1 MKKHYITFIF
11 LFLAILGASITRH
24 YSESWDELQF
34 YRYAGHALESYSTWP
49 KQGEIIVTGNTYDN
63 YGPAFVIFTSLT
75 ANLLHSFNPNWLISD
90 YRHFIYYLVFLA
102 GVWAF
107 HDIAKRWMNQLAAIT
122 ATMLFLTQP
131 LFWGHA
137 FFSPKDIPF
146 MSLFLLS
153 LSFGFRMVDS
163 SQLISFD
170 SLTQSAR
177 RTLLSLSALW
187 LVSVF
192 SLYLF
197 TDAFRLLIEN
207 LVRSAASGETN
218 IISLIASD
226 IHKVEP
232 EVYIQRYFVFFLW
245 ARSIFFLLSSSI
257 LLFSARRH
265 LPSVFRILPSA
276 IILGITAS
284 TRILGPLAGLIVVYY
299 AFRVSI
305 LRTNT
310 AYSTTKHATR
320 NTFIF
325 VLTSYAILAIITM
338 YITWPYLWPNP
349 SARLLESFQ
358 VMSQYPWKGQVLFNG
373 QYYSSTNLPLSYIP
387 VLLAIQ
393 FTEPVWPLFVV
404 GLFALC
410 KNNMALASTLLWF
423 VLPLFSLI
431 ITRAPL
437 YDNTRQIFFIL
448 PPVFFVAGL
457 GVESVFGWLNQSKV
471 KAGIA
476 LLLILPGVVAG
487 IRLHPYEYVYYN
499 NLVANPDGKFELDYW
514 AASYREAANWLNDNA
529 PLGATI
535 VVGDPQHI
543 AELYLRNDLQV
554 SSGNESP
561 DYAIFSIRYNQHE
574 NNFAEYKTVYKIER
588 GEMLFAVIKKK

>member
-1 MKKHYITFIF
+1 MKKNYITFIF
-11 LFLAILGASITRH
+11 LFLAILGALVTRH

-34 YRYAGHALESYSTWP
+34 YRYAGHALESYNTWLT
-49 KQGEIIVTGNTYDN
+49 QGEIIVTGNTYDN

-75 ANLLHSFNPNWLISD
+75 ASLLHSINPNWLISD

-107 HDIAKRWMNQLAAIT
+107 HDIAKRWMNQFAALI
-122 ATMLFLTQP
+122 ATLLFLTQP

-163 SQLISFD
+163 VQQISFD
-170 SLTQSAR
+170 SLTPSAK
-177 RTLLSLSALW
+177 RTLLGLSALW

-192 SLYLF
+192 SLYLL
-197 TDAFRLLIEN
+197 TDAFHLLIEN

-245 ARSIFFLLSSSI
+245 ARSIFFLLSSSSI
-257 LLFSARRH
+257 LLFSARRF
-265 LPSVFRILPSA
+265 LPSVFRILLSA
-276 IILGITAS
+276 IILGITTS

-299 AFRVSI
+299 AFRKTGKKSLPI
-305 LRTNT
+305 L
-310 AYSTTKHATR
+310 A
-320 NTFIF
+320 I
-325 VLTSYAILAIITM
+325 YAVIAIITM

-349 SARLLESFQ
+349 PARLLESFQ

-373 QYYSSTNLPLSYIP
+373 QYYSSTNLPLSYLP

-393 FTEPVWPLFVV
+393 FTEPIWPLFIV
-404 GLFALC
+404 GLFALR
-410 KNNMALASTLLWF
+410 KNNMALVSTLLWF
-423 VLPLFSLI
+423 ILPLFALVFM
-431 ITRAPL
+431 RAPL

-448 PPVFFVAGL
+448 PSVFFVAGL
-457 GVESVFGWLNQSKV
+457 GVESVLRWLNQSKV
-471 KAGIA
+471 KVGIA
-476 LLLILPGVVAG
+476 LLLILPGVIAG

-499 NLVANPDGKFELDYW
+499 SLVANPSGKFELDYW
-514 AASYREAANWLNDNA
+514 AASFREAANWLNDNA
-529 PLGATI
+529 PLNATI
-535 VVGDPQHI
+535 VVGDPRHI
-543 AELYLRNDLQV
+543 AELYLRDDLQILT
-554 SSGNESP
+554 GNESP
-561 DYAIFSIRYNQHE
+561 DYAIFSTRYNQHE

>member
-1 MKKHYITFIF
+1 MKKNYITLIF
-11 LFLAILGASITRH
+11 LFLAIFGALVTRH

-49 KQGEIIVTGNTYDN
+49 TQGEIIVTGNTYDN

-75 ANLLHSFNPNWLISD
+75 ARLLNSINPNWLISD
-90 YRHFIYYLVFLA
+90 YRHFIYYLIFLA

-107 HDIAKRWMNQLAAIT
+107 YDIAKRWMNQFAALV
-122 ATMLFLTQP
+122 AALLFLTQP

-163 SQLISFD
+163 AQLFSFD
-170 SLTQSAR
+170 SLTSSAR
-177 RTLLSLSALW
+177 RTLLGLSALW

-197 TDAFRLLIEN
+197 TDAFHLLIEN

-245 ARSIFFLLSSSI
+245 ARSIFFLLSSSSI
-257 LLFSARRH
+257 LLFSARRF
-265 LPSVFRILPSA
+265 LPSVFRILLSA
-276 IILGITAS
+276 IILGITTS

-299 AFRVSI
+299 AFRKTGKKSLPI
-305 LRTNT
+305 L
-310 AYSTTKHATR
+310 A
-320 NTFIF
+320 I
-325 VLTSYAILAIITM
+325 YAVIAIITM

-349 SARLLESFQ
+349 PARLLESFQ
-358 VMSQYPWKGQVLFNG
+358 VMSQYPWKGQVFFNG

-393 FTEPVWPLFVV
+393 FTEPIWPLFMI
-404 GLFALC
+404 GLFSLR
-410 KNNMALASTLLWF
+410 KNNMALVSTVLWF
-423 VLPLFSLI
+423 ILPLFALI
-431 ITRAPL
+431 FTRAPL

-457 GVESVFGWLNQSKV
+457 GVESVLGWLNQSKV

-487 IRLHPYEYVYYN
+487 IRLHPYEYV
-499 NLVANPDGKFELDYW
+499 
-514 AASYREAANWLNDNA
+514 
-529 PLGATI
+529 
-535 VVGDPQHI
+535 
-543 AELYLRNDLQV
+543 
-554 SSGNESP
+554 
-561 DYAIFSIRYNQHE
+561 
-574 NNFAEYKTVYKIER
+574 
-588 GEMLFAVIKKK
+588 

>member
-11 LFLAILGASITRH
+11 LFLAILGALITRH

-49 KQGEIIVTGNTYDN
+49 MQGEIIVTGNTYDN

-75 ANLLHSFNPNWLISD
+75 ANLLHSINSNWLISD

-107 HDIAKRWMNQLAAIT
+107 HDIAKRWMNQFAALI
-122 ATMLFLTQP
+122 ATLLFLTQP

-163 SQLISFD
+163 VQQISFD
-170 SLTQSAR
+170 SLTSSTR
-177 RTLLSLSALW
+177 RMLIGPFALW

-197 TDAFRLLIEN
+197 TDAFHLLIEN

-232 EVYIQRYFVFFLW
+232 EVYVQRYFVFFLW
-245 ARSIFFLLSSSI
+245 VRSIFFFLSSSI
-257 LLFSARRH
+257 LLFSARRF

-276 IILGITAS
+276 IILGITTS
-284 TRILGPLAGLIVVYY
+284 TRILGPLAGLIIVYY
-299 AFRVSI
+299 AFRKTGKKSLPI
-305 LRTNT
+305 L
-310 AYSTTKHATR
+310 A
-320 NTFIF
+320 I
-325 VLTSYAILAIITM
+325 YAVIAIITM
-338 YITWPYLWPNP
+338 YVTWPYLWPNP
-349 SARLLESFQ
+349 PARLLESFQ

-404 GLFALC
+404 GLFALR
-410 KNNMALASTLLWF
+410 KNNMALVSTVLWF
-423 VLPLFSLI
+423 ILPLFALMF
-431 ITRAPL
+431 TRAPL

-457 GVESVFGWLNQSKV
+457 GVESVLGWLNQPKV
-471 KAGIA
+471 KVGIA
-476 LLLILPGVVAG
+476 LLLILPGVIAG

-499 NLVANPDGKFELDYW
+499 SLIPNPNGKFELDYW
-514 AASYREAANWLNDNA
+514 AASFREAANWLNDNA
-529 PLGATI
+529 PLNATI
-535 VVGDPQHI
+535 VVGDPRHI
-543 AELYLRNDLQV
+543 AELYLRDDLQILT
-554 SSGNESP
+554 GNESP
-561 DYAIFSIRYNQHE
+561 DYAIFSTRYNQHE

>member
-11 LFLAILGASITRH
+11 LFLAIFGATITRH

-49 KQGEIIVTGNTYDN
+49 TQGEIIVTGNTYDN

-75 ANLLHSFNPNWLISD
+75 ANLLHSFNSNWLISV
-90 YRHFIYYLVFLA
+90 YRHLIYFLVFLA

-107 HDIAKRWMNQLAAIT
+107 YDVAKRWMNQFAALI
-122 ATMLFLTQP
+122 ATLLFLTQP

-163 SQLISFD
+163 VQQISFD
-170 SLTQSAR
+170 SLTFSAR
-177 RTLLSLSALW
+177 RKLIGLSVLW

-197 TDAFRLLIEN
+197 TDAFHLLVEN

-245 ARSIFFLLSSSI
+245 ARSIFFLLSSFI
-257 LLFSARRH
+257 LLLSFRRH
-265 LPSVFRILPSA
+265 LPTVFRILPSA
-276 IILGITAS
+276 IILGITTS
-284 TRILGPLAGLIVVYY
+284 TRVLGPLAGLLVVYY
-299 AFRVSI
+299 ALHKTGKKS
-305 LRTNT
+305 LP
-310 AYSTTKHATR
+310 
-320 NTFIF
+320 
-325 VLTSYAILAIITM
+325 VLAVYAVVAIITM

-349 SARLLESFQ
+349 PSRLLESFQ

-373 QYYSSTNLPLSYIP
+373 QYYSSTNLPLSYLP

-393 FTEPVWPLFVV
+393 FTEPIWPLFVV
-404 GLFALC
+404 GLFALR
-410 KNNMALASTLLWF
+410 KNNMALVSTVLWF
-423 VLPLFSLI
+423 ILPLFVLI
-431 ITRAPL
+431 FTRAPL

-457 GVESVFGWLNQSKV
+457 GVESVLGWLNHPKV

-487 IRLHPYEYVYYN
+487 ILLHPYEYVYYN
-499 NLVANPDGKFELDYW
+499 SLVANPSGKFESDYW
-514 AASYREAANWLNDNA
+514 AASYREGANWLNENA
-529 PLGATI
+529 PVYAT
-535 VVGDPQHI
+535 VVAGDPEHI
-543 AELYLRNDLQV
+543 AELYLRDDLQA
-554 SSGNESP
+554 SSTNTSP
-561 DYAIFSIRYNQHE
+561 DYVILSTRYNQHE
-574 NNFAEYKTVYKIER
+574 DNFIQYKTVYRIER
-588 GEMLFAVIKKK
+588 GGMLFAVVKKKIMR

>member
-11 LFLAILGASITRH
+11 LFLAVLGALVTRH

-49 KQGEIIVTGNTYDN
+49 TQGEIIVTGNTYDN

-90 YRHFIYYLVFLA
+90 YRHFIYFLVFLA

-107 HDIAKRWMNQLAAIT
+107 HDIAKRWMNQFAALI
-122 ATMLFLTQP
+122 AILLFLTQP

-153 LSFGFRMVDS
+153 LSFGFRMVDDS
-163 SQLISFD
+163 AQLFSFD
-170 SLTQSAR
+170 SLTFSAR
-177 RTLLSLSALW
+177 RTLLGLFALW

-197 TDAFRLLIEN
+197 TDAFHLLIEN

-218 IISLIASD
+218 IVSLIASD

-257 LLFSARRH
+257 LLFFTRGH
-265 LPSVFRILPSA
+265 LPSAFRILPAA
-276 IILGITAS
+276 IILGITTS

-299 AFRVSI
+299 AFRKTGKKSLPI
-305 LRTNT
+305 LV
-310 AYSTTKHATR
+310 
-320 NTFIF
+320 I
-325 VLTSYAILAIITM
+325 YAVIAIITM

-349 SARLLESFQ
+349 PARLLESFQ
-358 VMSQYPWKGQVLFNG
+358 VMSQYPWKGQVFFNG
-373 QYYSSTNLPLSYIP
+373 QYYSSTNLPISYIP

-393 FTEPVWPLFVV
+393 FTEPIWPLFMIGLFTLRKNNLALVSTV
-404 GLFALC
+404 LWFILPLFALI
-410 KNNMALASTLLWF
+410 F
-423 VLPLFSLI
+423 
-431 ITRAPL
+431 TRAPL

-457 GVESVFGWLNQSKV
+457 GVESVLGWLNQPKV
-471 KAGIA
+471 KMGIA
-476 LLLILPGVVAG
+476 LLLILPGVIAG

-499 NLVANPDGKFELDYW
+499 SLVANPNGKFELDYW
-514 AASYREAANWLNDNA
+514 AVSFREAANWLNNNA
-529 PLGATI
+529 PLNATI
-535 VVGDPQHI
+535 VVGDPRHI
-543 AELYLRNDLQV
+543 AELYLRDDLQILT
-554 SSGNESP
+554 GNESP
-561 DYAIFSIRYNQHE
+561 EYAIFSTRYNQHE
-574 NNFAEYKTVYKIER
+574 NNFAEYKTVYEIER

>member
-1 MKKHYITFIF
+1 MKKYYTILIF
-11 LFLAILGASITRH
+11 LFLAILGALITRH

-34 YRYAGHALESYSTWP
+34 YRYAGHALESYNTWP
-49 KQGEIIVTGNTYDN
+49 TQGEIIVTGNTYDN

-75 ANLLHSFNPNWLISD
+75 ANLLHSINSNWLISD
-90 YRHFIYYLVFLA
+90 YRHFTYYLVFLA

-107 HDIAKRWMNQLAAIT
+107 HDIAKRWMNQLAALI
-122 ATMLFLTQP
+122 ATLLFFTQP

-137 FFSPKDIPF
+137 FFSPKDVPF

-153 LSFGFRMVDS
+153 LSLGFRMVDS
-163 SQLISFD
+163 AQPFSFD
-170 SLTQSAR
+170 SLTSSAR
-177 RTLLSLSALW
+177 RTLLGLSALW

-192 SLYLF
+192 SLYIF
-197 TDAFRLLIEN
+197 TDAFHLLIES

-245 ARSIFFLLSSSI
+245 ARSIFFFLSSSI
-257 LLFSARRH
+257 LLFSTRSH

-276 IILGITAS
+276 IILGITTS

-299 AFRVSI
+299 AFRKTGKKS
-305 LRTNT
+305 LP
-310 AYSTTKHATR
+310 
-320 NTFIF
+320 
-325 VLTSYAILAIITM
+325 ILAVYAVIAIIVM

-349 SARLLESFQ
+349 PARLLESFQ

-373 QYYSSTNLPLSYIP
+373 QYYSSTNLPFSYLP

-404 GLFALC
+404 GLFAFR
-410 KNNMALASTLLWF
+410 KNNMALVSTVLWF
-423 VLPLFSLI
+423 ILPLFALI
-431 ITRAPL
+431 FTRAPL

-457 GVESVFGWLNQSKV
+457 GVESVLGWLNQPKV
-471 KAGIA
+471 KVGIA
-476 LLLILPGVVAG
+476 LLLILPGVIAG

-499 NLVANPDGKFELDYW
+499 SLVANPSGKFELDYW

-529 PLGATI
+529 PLNATI
-535 VVGDPQHI
+535 VVGDPRHI
-543 AELYLRNDLQV
+543 AELYLRDDLQIL
-554 SSGNESP
+554 SGDESP
-561 DYAIFSIRYNQHE
+561 DYAILSTRYNQHE
-574 NNFAEYKTVYKIER
+574 NNFADYKTVYEIER